1 MQIPTLGI
9 AELKYPT
16 LCKIRGLRTGGGSF
30 DPPFFCQLNSTMEL
44 ITEYWH
50 QLLVLIGAM
59 IVAIRLESEVKSLR
73 KDLDNMTKEL
83 NRRDTYVE
91 TVKQRS
97 EIDVLN
103 KQVSSLWEFMNKL
116 RDRFNG
122 H

>member
-1 MQIPTLGI
+1 
-9 AELKYPT
+9 
-16 LCKIRGLRTGGGSF
+16 
-30 DPPFFCQLNSTMEL
+30 MEL

-97 EIDVLN
+97 EID
-103 KQVSSLWEFMNKL
+103 
-116 RDRFNG
+116 
-122 H
+122 